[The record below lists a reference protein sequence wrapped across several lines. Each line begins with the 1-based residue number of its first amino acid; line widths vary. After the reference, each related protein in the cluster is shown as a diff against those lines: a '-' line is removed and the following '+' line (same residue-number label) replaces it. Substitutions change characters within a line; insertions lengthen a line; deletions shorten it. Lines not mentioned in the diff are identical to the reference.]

1 MFDGSR
7 EMQTVLQPGISDK
20 SETQVQNRV
29 RNPYLPRHG
38 QPVPSHT
45 FPMSLSPTI
54 GLLETILPTHR
65 RHPTW
70 VGLALEVNKTLD
82 SAGAGSSKR
91 CKWSRP

>member
-1 MFDGSR
+1 M
-7 EMQTVLQPGISDK
+7 TVLQPGISDK

-45 FPMSLSPTI
+45 FPMNLSLAI
-54 GLLETILPTHR
+54 GLIDTKFPTHR
-65 RHPTW
+65 RQPPW
-70 VGLALEVNKTLD
+70 GESAPVMNKTLD
-82 SAGAGSSKR
+82 SAGAGSPKR